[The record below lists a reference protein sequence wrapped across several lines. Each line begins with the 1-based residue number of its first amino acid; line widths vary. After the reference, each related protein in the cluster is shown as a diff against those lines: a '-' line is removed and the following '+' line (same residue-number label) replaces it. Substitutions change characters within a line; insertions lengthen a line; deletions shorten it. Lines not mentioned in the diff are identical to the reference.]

1 MYVVVGGG
9 DVNKQLCLRDK
20 TIDRLKQEI
29 ASLKKEKDSTSFML
43 EERIKDLKS
52 ENELLR
58 SQVSLAPIKKEGTT

>member
-9 DVNKQLCLRDK
+9 DVNMQLCLRDK